1 MMPQRSMFGKQA
13 PMESF
18 IASID
23 VLQTVL
29 RKKPNV
35 IPARPKTDKLLKG
48 TTEDKLYIFRTC
60 SKKKLIFIYLHGGV
74 PLISRFWDQ
83 NKNLKPHLTFWNFWV
98 SYCVNSCKLNKRR
111 VIFKML
117 ICTYLALSILGHT
130 TSMNIESTDVFKLYS
145 FVLLEKLN
153 FLSHLNCIIGCS
165 NVACL

>member
-1 MMPQRSMFGKQA
+1 MCCRPCSGRNQMS
-13 PMESF
+13 S
-18 IASID
+18 
-23 VLQTVL
+23 LQDL
-29 RKKPNV
+29 RQ
-35 IPARPKTDKLLKG
+35 TELLKG

-83 NKNLKPHLTFWNFWV
+83 NKNLKPHLTFWKFWV